1 VCDNVTLTHIY
12 DFLTNFFNMENNV
25 NYYYALLCTCL
36 CSCPMGIPFLYSLP
50 MPLCENGL
58 MSMHGGHKVRYK
70 KTPLHG
76 PMGFT
81 NSSC

>member
-1 VCDNVTLTHIY
+1 MLIITML
-12 DFLTNFFNMENNV
+12 F
-25 NYYYALLCTCL
+25 YAHACVHVQWAL
-36 CSCPMGIPFLYSLP
+36 PFLYSLP

-81 NSSC
+81 NGSC